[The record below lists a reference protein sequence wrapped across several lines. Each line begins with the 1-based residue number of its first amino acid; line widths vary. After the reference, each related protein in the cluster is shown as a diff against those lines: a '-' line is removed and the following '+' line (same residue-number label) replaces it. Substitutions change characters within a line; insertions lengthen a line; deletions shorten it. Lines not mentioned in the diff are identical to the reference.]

1 MSLVERR
8 RPDPAYP
15 YPVLRRHRY
24 PVAPLTAVLVCLAA
38 LVLPA
43 PAAAQ
48 YFGRNKVQWEN
59 FDWQVLST
67 EHFDVH
73 FYPEARREVEDAAR
87 MAERWYDRLA
97 TVFGFQLAER
107 KPLILYA
114 NHSDFQQT
122 TVVGSLIGEG
132 TGGLTEPLRT
142 RVVMPLTG
150 SYAETDHVLGH
161 ELVHVFQ
168 FEILLGGRDTPAGR
182 QQAQV
187 PLWFIEGLAEYLS
200 LGREAPHTAM
210 WLRDA
215 LVREDLPDLKRM
227 SRQSRFFPYRWGHAF
242 WAYVGGRWGD
252 RVIGNLF
259 TAGATLGLEGGIEEV
274 LGITAEQFSKDWIAA
289 IRSDYDAVVR
299 ARTAPSNAGRRLLP
313 RGELRDAYV
322 SPTISPDGSK
332 MIFLSTRRLFT
343 FDLYLADAETGE
355 IESKLV
361 SSDADPH
368 FDALRFL
375 DSAGT
380 WSPDG
385 RKFAF
390 VVFAKGDNEIAVL
403 DVASRKIER
412 RIKPRG
418 LSALWNPA
426 WSPDGRSLAFSGA
439 VGAATDLYVLD
450 LESEELRQLTDDLYA
465 DLQPAWSPD
474 GRTLAFTSDRGE
486 RTDLVS
492 LHYAPLAI
500 WLVDAAGGTP
510 RAGAPFSTAQ
520 QVNPAFA
527 PSGREL
533 YFLSDREGVNDLY
546 RMELGGEIAQ
556 VTQIATGV
564 SGITTLSPA
573 LSVAARSGRVLF
585 SVFEDTSYAI
595 HALEPAAAR
604 GTPVE
609 RDRTEPA
616 VAALLPPVRAEG
628 RSIVQAYL
636 DDTAP
641 TPAEARRQFDL
652 ADYNAKLRLD
662 YIAPVAGVSV
672 SSFGNVVGGDLT
684 AQFGDM
690 LGEHTVGVTLYG
702 ANGGTLETFGTEAF
716 YLNRER
722 RWNWGVAGGHVPII
736 SAFTTVRPVTVD
748 LDGTQVEGRL
758 LEQVRETVTLDR
770 ASFISHY
777 PFSVRRRAEAAVGY
791 TRMSFD
797 LEIFQAVAVG
807 DEIVDRSERQLAG
820 EDPLDL
826 FQGSFALVGDNSY
839 YGFTSPVRGERYRL
853 ELEPTFGTLRFQ
865 SLLADY
871 RRYFFRRPVT
881 LAFRALHFGR
891 YGQDAESVRLSPL
904 YVGHDTLVRGYRI
917 GSIQADECTPVPSD
931 PNACPEFDRL
941 IGSRI
946 GVANVELRL
955 PLFGTEGFGLLELP
969 WLPTELAAFVDAG
982 VAWTADESPKLRFSE
997 DSVERIPVV
1006 SAGVAARIL
1015 LGGFAVLQF
1024 YYSVP
1029 FQRPEEER
1037 VTGFVIAPGW

>member
-1 MSLVERR
+1 MPSSALHRR
-8 RPDPAYP
+8 SPLHRA
-15 YPVLRRHRY
+15 RRSS
-24 PVAPLTAVLVCLAA
+24 PAVLALAW
-38 LVLPA
+38 LVVLGVLAGAA
-43 PAAAQ
+43 PAAGQ
-48 YFGRNKVQWEN
+48 YFGRNKVQWEK
-59 FDWQVLST
+59 FDWRVLST
-67 EHFDVH
+67 KHFDIH
-73 FYPEARREVEDAAR
+73 FYPAAQREVQDAGR
-87 MAERWYDRLA
+87 MAERWYDRLS
-97 TVFGFQLAER
+97 TVFGFQLPER

-168 FEILLGGRDTPAGR
+168 FEILLGGRDSSSAAAR
-182 QQAQV
+182 QQVQL

-200 LGREAPHTAM
+200 LGRHAPHTAM

-259 TAGATLGLEGGIEEV
+259 TVGATLGIERGIEEV
-274 LGITAEQFSKDWIAA
+274 LGIDAEQFSKDWIAS
-289 IRSDYDAVVR
+289 IRADYDAVVR
-299 ARTAPSNAGRRLLP
+299 ARIAPSNVGRRLLP
-313 RGELRDAYV
+313 AGELRDSYIAPV
-322 SPTISPDGSK
+322 VSPDGGK
-332 MIFLSTRRLFT
+332 VIFLSTRSLFT
-343 FDLYLADAETGE
+343 FDLYLADAQTGK
-355 IESKLV
+355 IESKLL
-361 SSDADPH
+361 SADADPH

-390 VVFAKGDNEIAVL
+390 AVYAKGDNEIAIL
-403 DVASRKIER
+403 DVASRRVER

-418 LSALWNPA
+418 VQALFNPA
-426 WSPDGRSLAFSGA
+426 WAPDGRSLAFSGSK
-439 VGAATDLYVLD
+439 GAATDLYLLD
-450 LESEELRQLTDDLYA
+450 LETEAVRQLTDDLYA

-474 GRTLAFTSDRGE
+474 GRTLAFTSDRDE
-486 RTDLVS
+486 RTDLVA
-492 LHYAPLAI
+492 LRYAPLSI
-500 WLVDAAGGTP
+500 WLVDPAGGKARP
-510 RAGAPFSTAQ
+510 AAPFTHAH

-527 PSGREL
+527 PSGREI
-533 YFLSDREGVNDLY
+533 YFLSDLEGVNDLY
-546 RMELGGEIAQ
+546 RMDLTGGELAQ
-556 VTQIATGV
+556 VTRIATGV

-573 LSVAARSGRVLF
+573 LSVSTRTGRVLY

-595 HALEPAAAR
+595 HALEPEAAR

-609 RDRTEPA
+609 PNRADPA
-616 VAALLPPVRAEG
+616 LAGLLPPARAEG
-628 RSIVQAYL
+628 RSIVEAYL
-636 DDTAP
+636 DDAAP
-641 TPAEARRQFDL
+641 SPAEARREFEF
-652 ADYNAKLRLD
+652 ADYDAKLRLD
-662 YIAPVAGVSV
+662 YLAPVAGVAV

-690 LGEHTVGVTLYG
+690 LGEHTAGVTLYG
-702 ANGGTLETFGTEAF
+702 TGGSLDAFGAEAY
-716 YLNRER
+716 YLNREQ
-722 RWNWGVAGGHVPII
+722 RWNWGVAGGHVPWIT
-736 SAFTTVRPVTVD
+736 AFTTVRPVTVEI
-748 LDGTQVEGRL
+748 DGAEVQGRA

-770 ASFISHY
+770 GSLVTHY
-777 PFSVRRRAEAAVGY
+777 PFSVHRRFEASVGY
-791 TRMSFD
+791 TRMSF
-797 LEIFQAVAVG
+797 EREVFQVIAVG
-807 DEIVDRSERQLAG
+807 DTVVDRSDRRLPT

-826 FQGSFALVGDNSY
+826 FQGSLALVGDSSY
-839 YGFTSPVRGERYRL
+839 FGFTSPVRGERYRL
-853 ELEPTFGTLRFQ
+853 EIEPTFGTVEFQ
-865 SLLADY
+865 SLTADY
-871 RRYFFRRPVT
+871 RRYLFMRPVT

-891 YGQDAESVRLSPL
+891 YGRDAESERISPL

-917 GSIQADECTPVPSD
+917 GSIDNDECTPVPSN
-931 PNACPEFDRL
+931 PSACPEFDRL

-946 GVANVELRL
+946 GVANVELRV
-955 PLFGTEGFGLLELP
+955 PLFGTEGFGLIELP

-982 VAWTADESPKLRFSE
+982 TAWNEDETPELVFTERSI
-997 DSVERIPVV
+997 ERIPVV
-1006 SAGVAARIL
+1006 SAGIAARIL

-1024 YYSVP
+1024 YYAVP
-1029 FQRPEEER
+1029 FQRPDEER